1 MTGAMSHVT
10 HEVANQVPPLTR
22 DVAEDPALLE
32 ALRREAACWDE
43 GGLHELGVRAG
54 SAETQELA
62 RLANEHPP
70 VLRTHDRYGHRID
83 EVEFHPAW
91 HELMA
96 TAVGQGLHATPWL
109 DDSPGAHVARAA
121 RFYVW
126 TQAEAGHGC
135 PISMTYAAV
144 PPLRHEPALAAR
156 FAPLLA
162 SRTYDP
168 GLRVPDGKAGLLA
181 GMAMTEKQG
190 GSDVRANTTRAVPAG
205 SDGYLLTGHKWFC
218 SAPMCDLFLVL
229 AQAPEG
235 LTCFLLPRVLPDGT
249 RNAMRIQRLKDKLG
263 NRSNASS
270 EVEYDSAFAW
280 RVGEP
285 GRGVATIIEMVSATR
300 LDCVLGS
307 AAAMRQAVVMA
318 THHASVRRSFG
329 ATLASHPLM
338 ASVLADLALESEAAT
353 ALAMRL
359 AGAAD
364 RAAGGD
370 AAEAALLRLALPA
383 AKYWVCKR
391 TPMVAAEALECL
403 GGNGYVEE
411 SGVPRLYR
419 DAPLNS
425 IWEGSGNVTA
435 LDVLRALA
443 RSPGSADALVNDIDL
458 AAGGDW
464 RLDAACGTLRAELK
478 EATVTSSTGDAG
490 PVAAST
496 GDASTGD
503 ASTGAQY
510 RARRLAGQIAVTM
523 QAALLVRHA
532 PGAVADAFCAS
543 RLGPGLPAG
552 PGGPFGTLPD
562 GLDLDPVLDRTR
574 AGIPG

>member
-1 MTGAMSHVT
+1 MTQPTPHVT
-10 HEVANQVPPLTR
+10 HEVLNQVPPLAGY
-22 DVAEDPALLE
+22 DVADDPALIQ
-32 ALRREAACWDE
+32 ALRREAGPPAAGRGNGRGAQGWDE
-43 GGLHELGVRAG
+43 ELRELHELGVRAG
-54 SAETQELA
+54 SADTRELA
-62 RLANEHPP
+62 RLANEYPP
-70 VLRTHDRYGHRID
+70 VLRTHDSRGHRID

-96 TAVGQGLHATPWL
+96 TAVSRGLHAAAWL
-109 DDSPGAHVARAA
+109 DDAPGAHVARAA

-144 PPLRHEPALAAR
+144 PALRHEPALAAR
-156 FAPLLA
+156 FVPLLA
-162 SRTYDP
+162 SRAYDP

-205 SDGYLLTGHKWFC
+205 DGYLLTGHKWFC

-235 LTCFLLPRVLPDGT
+235 LGCFLLPRVLPDGT
-249 RNAMRIQRLKDKLG
+249 RNSLRIQRLKDKLG

-270 EVEYDSAFAW
+270 EVEYDGAFAW

-307 AAAMRQAVVMA
+307 AAAIRQACVTA
-318 THHASVRRSFG
+318 LHYTGIRRSFG

-338 ASVLADLALESEAAT
+338 ASVLADLVLESEAAT

-364 RAAGGD
+364 RAARGD
-370 AAEAALLRLALPA
+370 AGEAALLRLALPA

-391 TPMVAAEALECL
+391 TPMATAEALECL

-411 SGVPRLYR
+411 SGLPRLYR

-425 IWEGSGNVTA
+425 VWEGSGNVTA
-435 LDVLRALA
+435 LDVLRALVRA
-443 RSPGSADALVNDIDL
+443 PGSADVLLADIGL
-458 AAGGDW
+458 AAGGDR
-464 RLDAACGTLRAELK
+464 RLDAAQERLGRELK
-478 EATVTSSTGDAG
+478 EA
-490 PVAAST
+490 AA
-496 GDASTGD
+496 A
-503 ASTGAQY
+503 TGAGSQY
-510 RARRLAGQIAVTM
+510 RARRLAGLIAVTL
-523 QAALLVRHA
+523 QASLLVRHA
-532 PGAVADAFCAS
+532 PAAVADAFCAS
-543 RLGPGLPAG
+543 RVGSPDGPAG
-552 PGGPFGTLPD
+552 PPGAFGMLPD
-562 GLDLDPVLDRTR
+562 GLDLDPVLGR
-574 AGIPG
+574 ARVSVRG